1 MRSLA
6 AEHPDVPDYRR
17 SLAISH
23 VRVGALLTMA
33 GRPAEAL
40 PELESARSL
49 LEDLARAGPNVPAYR
64 DRLAAAL
71 NAAGDALRDLGR
83 PGEAR
88 DRHARAVALAE
99 GLASADPK
107 VPWYRAL
114 LANGLRRL
122 AGLELEAG
130 DATGAV
136 ADARRAVGL
145 LEGLPAR
152 DGPQW
157 FSLACARATL
167 AASAGRAGPG
177 PSAGEA
183 PGLADRAMDD
193 LRRAA
198 AMGSR
203 NPAQYRY
210 EPALAPLRGRDDF
223 RLLLLDLAFPPD
235 PFAR

>member
-1 MRSLA
+1 MRALA
-6 AEHPDVPDYRR
+6 AEHPAVPDYRLG
-17 SLAISH
+17 LAITH
-23 VRVGALLTMA
+23 TRVGSLLTTA

-40 PELESARSL
+40 PELESASSL
-49 LEDLARAGPNVPAYR
+49 LEALARAGPTVPEYR
-64 DRLAAAL
+64 DRLAVAL
-71 NAAGDALRDLGR
+71 NSAGAALRDLGR

-99 GLASADPK
+99 GLASAHPK
-107 VPWYRAL
+107 VPAYRAP
-114 LANGLRRL
+114 LADGLRRQ

-130 DATGAV
+130 DAAGAV

-145 LEGLPAR
+145 LEALPAR

-167 AASAGRAGPG
+167 AAAAGRAGPG
-177 PSAGEA
+177 PSATEA
-183 PGLADRAMDD
+183 PGLADRAIDD
-193 LRRAA
+193 LRRIA
-198 AMGSR
+198 AMGYR

-223 RLLLLDLAFPPD
+223 RLLLLDLAFPAD